1 MPKGRVLIIESD
13 EWASTLLG
21 KFLREAG
28 YEVEVED
35 QARSGFDRVRA
46 LEPDCIVCGV
56 ALPDIDGFWVARRV
70 RAEPGPVGA
79 TPFLFLIDEH
89 DLSGRL
95 HGLNVGGDL
104 FLTKPFRNEVAVA
117 QVGALIGMAK
127 RLKATTPPPGTEG
140 PPSSGGATVLQGD
153 LAEMSVSTVLTLLE
167 LERRTGRLRARSND
181 GRTALVDLVDG
192 MFVRA
197 ELDDAPVD
205 ASLALR
211 ALLAFPSGSF
221 QFRARPIESREP
233 GQNLSALL
241 LEALRV
247 EDESKRPSGA
257 SGP

>member
-13 EWASTLLG
+13 EWASTLLA

-28 YEVEVED
+28 YEVEVEE

-70 RAEPGPVGA
+70 RAEQGPVGA
-79 TPFLFLIDEH
+79 TPFLFLIDEQ
-89 DLSGRL
+89 DLAGRL

-127 RLKATTPPPGTEG
+127 RLKATLPPATEG
-140 PPSSGGATVLQGD
+140 PPSSGGSTVLQGD

-167 LERRTGRLRARSND
+167 LERRTGRLRARSSD
-181 GRTALVDLVDG
+181 GRTALFDLVDG
-192 MFVRA
+192 TLARA
-197 ELDDAPVD
+197 ELDDATADPL
-205 ASLALR
+205 LAMR
-211 ALLAFPSGSF
+211 ALLGFTAGTFL
-221 QFRARPIESREP
+221 FRARPVESTAAP
-233 GQNLSALL
+233 QNLSALM
-241 LEALRV
+241 LEALRI
-247 EDESKRPSGA
+247 EDESKRSHDA
-257 SGP
+257 